1 MRCIVFKNCRKCKF
15 TGAALA
21 VNVPPDRVGVRQLEE
36 EEAGVA
42 PELGH
47 LHPQPA
53 LTLLPLVSQEAV
65 AIVVPV
71 IHLGNNFKQYF
82 QPVPLVF
89 VNLINIGNST
99 SVS

>member
-1 MRCIVFKNCRKCKF
+1 M
-15 TGAALA
+15 
-21 VNVPPDRVGVRQLEE
+21 NVSPDRVGVRQLEE

-65 AIVVPV
+65 AVVVPV
-71 IHLGNNFKQYF
+71 IHLGNILAIIIIILAQRIGYTSNHFQQYLICD
-82 QPVPLVF
+82 PF
-89 VNLINIGNST
+89 VCPSGISSLQYMSWNNI
-99 SVS
+99 

>member
-1 MRCIVFKNCRKCKF
+1 
-15 TGAALA
+15 

-65 AIVVPV
+65 AVIVPV
-71 IHLGNNFKQYF
+71 IHLGDSLSNSYNTRTKKYQF
-82 QPVPLVF
+82 QF
-89 VNLINIGNST
+89 HHYLIKVRSST

>member
-1 MRCIVFKNCRKCKF
+1 M
-15 TGAALA
+15 
-21 VNVPPDRVGVRQLEE
+21 NVPPDRVGVRQVEE

-65 AIVVPV
+65 AVVVPV
-71 IHLGNNFKQYF
+71 IHLGK
-82 QPVPLVF
+82 
-89 VNLINIGNST
+89 I
-99 SVS
+99 

>member
-1 MRCIVFKNCRKCKF
+1 M
-15 TGAALA
+15 
-21 VNVPPDRVGVRQLEE
+21 NVPPDRVGVRQLEE

-47 LHPQPA
+47 LHPHPA

-65 AIVVPV
+65 AVVVPV
-71 IHLGNNFKQYF
+71 IHLGNILAIIIIILAQIIGYTSNHFQQY
-82 QPVPLVF
+82 
-89 VNLINIGNST
+89 LINIRSST

>member
-1 MRCIVFKNCRKCKF
+1 
-15 TGAALA
+15 

-53 LTLLPLVSQEAV
+53 LTLLPLVPQEAV
-65 AIVVPV
+65 AVVVPV
-71 IHLGNNFKQYF
+71 IHLGN
-82 QPVPLVF
+82 
-89 VNLINIGNST
+89 I
-99 SVS
+99 